1 MQSLFT
7 SQGESR
13 PWSVQVLARRGRRY
27 ALATRG
33 LSERTSREEWGW
45 WGSSQWDRCNSKEI
59 ESCLLLL
66 RTYLASYDAMNISG
80 LCEISKSESRSS
92 DHIGQR
98 LAAIDPNSNL
108 IQHCCKTRMQ
118 NEVIDRGWGGICLV
132 VEATWQDSRQV
143 DSDHSVLYP
152 ALDQVTDYIVLYDE
166 SRETNKTNNYKH
178 NALLQNKCSL
188 YLQSYHF
195 A

>member
-45 WGSSQWDRCNSKEI
+45 WGSSQWDRYNSKEI
-59 ESCLLLL
+59 GTCLLLL
-66 RTYLASYDAMNISG
+66 RIYLASYDAMNISG
-80 LCEISKSESRSS
+80 LCKIQKRIKIKRPYQETLGRYPSKFKFVAKL
-92 DHIGQR
+92 QNLAR
-98 LAAIDPNSNL
+98 L
-108 IQHCCKTRMQ
+108 Q
-118 NEVIDRGWGGICLV
+118 NQVIDRGWGGVCLA
-132 VEATWQDSRQV
+132 VEATWQGPRQIDV
-143 DSDHSVLYP
+143 VNDIRSLSS
-152 ALDQVTDYIVLYDE
+152 ALDQVTDYIVLYNV
-166 SRETNKTNNYKH
+166 SRETNNYKH
-178 NALLQNKCSL
+178 NAWFQTREERSL
-188 YLQSYHF
+188 CLHF